1 MNSISN
7 YDGKPMVNN
16 QSGNTAIIFGIER
29 GHVRSISKPDS
40 SEQLRAPIKVER
52 GGGEVF

>member
-29 GHVRSISKPDS
+29 GHVRSISKPDI